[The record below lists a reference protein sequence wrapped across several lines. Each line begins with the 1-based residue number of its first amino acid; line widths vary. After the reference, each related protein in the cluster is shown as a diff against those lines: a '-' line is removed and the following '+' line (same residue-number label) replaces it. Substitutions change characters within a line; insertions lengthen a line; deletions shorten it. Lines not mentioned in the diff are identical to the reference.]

1 MLRYYSLCM
10 FVLLLIACNQSSEM
24 NASMEDD
31 NAPTDD
37 VVAVND
43 DAEESESVTAVAEL
57 VAIGESGVTGSVKFV
72 DMGDEVR
79 VTGKVTGL
87 TPGKHGF
94 HVHEKGDLSDKET
107 GKSAGGHFNPT
118 DEPHGRPSDEERHI
132 GDLGNI
138 EANED
143 GVATIDMTDSVICL
157 EGEHS
162 IVGRALMIHQGED
175 QFTQPS
181 GDAGDRV
188 AFGKIEVADE

>member
-1 MLRYYSLCM
+1 M